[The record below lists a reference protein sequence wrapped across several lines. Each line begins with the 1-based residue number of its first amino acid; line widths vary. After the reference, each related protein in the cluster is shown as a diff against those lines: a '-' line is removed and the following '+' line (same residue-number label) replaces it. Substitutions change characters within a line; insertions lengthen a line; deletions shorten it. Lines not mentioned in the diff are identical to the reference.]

1 VSRVLVIGGTLFIGR
16 ALVRLLL
23 ERGDDVT
30 ILHRGAQNPFKGQ
43 TQEIQCDRNNISDIT
58 SALQKNNFELVFD
71 NVYDW
76 QRGTTAAHVEA
87 AATACGP
94 ELQRYVFMSS
104 CAAYGSGLD
113 LTEVAPLA
121 PPESPLWRPMSHLGR
136 ALGRSKS
143 TGADQY
149 CRNKADSE
157 RLLFRLHQE
166 NGFPAVTLRPPH
178 VYGPENP
185 FYREAFFWDRLT
197 TARPVIVPG
206 DGTRLMQFIL
216 AGDLAQAAIQAAD
229 SPIAAGKAYNI
240 ANAAAVTQTALVES
254 IAAAAGC
261 DADIRYVPRERIEA
275 LGGNVFAPPL
285 YFGQYFDLPPITE
298 NIERARQDLAFKPT
312 PFEQGLHQ
320 AWEWYSSQLDRP
332 TPDFSFDDK
341 LLG

>member
-23 ERGDDVT
+23 ERGHEVT
-30 ILHRGAQNPFKGQ
+30 ILHRGRQNPFKSQ
-43 TQEIQCDRNNISDIT
+43 TEEIHCDRNNTPEIAN
-58 SALQKNNFELVFD
+58 ALKDAKFELIFD

-76 QRGTTAAHVEA
+76 QRGTTAAHIEA

-104 CAAYGSGLD
+104 CAAYGSGLN
-113 LTEVAPLA
+113 LTEDAPLA
-121 PPESPLWRPMSHLGR
+121 PPDDR
-136 ALGRSKS
+136 
-143 TGADQY
+143 DQY

-166 NGFPAVTLRPPH
+166 NGFPAVTLRPPY

-216 AGDLAQAAIQAAD
+216 ATDLAQAAIQAAD
-229 SPIAAGKAYNI
+229 SPIAAGRAYNI
-240 ANAAAVTQTALVES
+240 ANSEAVTQTALVES

-261 DADIRYVPRERIEA
+261 EADIRYVPRERIEA

-298 NIERARQDLAFKPT
+298 NIERARQDLGFKPT
-312 PFEQGLHQ
+312 PFEDGLKQ
-320 AWEWYSSQLDRP
+320 AWEWYSSQVDRP
-332 TPDFSFDDK
+332 PPDFSFDDK

>member
-1 VSRVLVIGGTLFIGR
+1 MSRVLVIGGTLFIGR

-30 ILHRGAQNPFKGQ
+30 ILHRGTQNPFKGQ

-58 SALQKNNFELVFD
+58 DALQNNNFELVFD

-76 QRGTTAAHVEA
+76 QRGTTAAHIDG

-113 LTEVAPLA
+113 LLEDAPLA
-121 PPESPLWRPMSHLGR
+121 PPDDP
-136 ALGRSKS
+136 
-143 TGADQY
+143 DQY

-157 RLLFRLHQE
+157 RLLFRLNKD
-166 NGFPAVTLRPPH
+166 NGFPAVTLRPPY

-197 TARPVIVPG
+197 AGRPVIVPG
-206 DGTRLMQFIL
+206 DGKRLMQFIL
-216 AGDLAQAAIQAAD
+216 GGDLAQAAIQAAD
-229 SPIAAGKAYNI
+229 SPKAVGRAYNI
-240 ANAAAVTQTALVES
+240 ANSEAVTQTALVES
-254 IAAAAGC
+254 IAAAAGLE
-261 DADIRYVPRERIEA
+261 ADIHYVPRKRIEA
-275 LGGNVFAPPL
+275 LGGNVFAAPL

-298 NIERARQDLAFKPT
+298 NTERARQELGFNPT
-312 PFEQGLHQ
+312 PFDDGLKQ
-320 AWEWYSSQLDRP
+320 AWEWYSSQADRP
-332 TPDFSFDDK
+332 APDFSFDDK